1 MKTKKL
7 TLIMS
12 IVLAVILLVT
22 PLLTSCGS
30 TATTTTNNSLMVP
43 LKIGMMTPSTGPV
56 PEKGIPGQHGIQDA
70 MEYINNEL
78 GGAEGHPIQVDWQD
92 SAYDMAKVG
101 TIVQDLH
108 E

>member
-12 IVLAVILLVT
+12 IVLAVILLAT
-22 PLLTSCGS
+22 PLLSSCG
-30 TATTTTNNSLMVP
+30 TKATTKTASLAP

-70 MEYINNEL
+70 M
-78 GGAEGHPIQVDWQD
+78 
-92 SAYDMAKVG
+92 
-101 TIVQDLH
+101 
-108 E
+108 